1 MRDQFT
7 TEKEYEAVPDAPNL
21 WFYVDPTHWG
31 IQKPNFTTFVRDGT
45 MHLIPEND
53 MMAHSIDQNCRCTHC
68 MQGHNKPDPPGLPG
82 YLEVIADLLNNR
94 PINSHFLSAASLE
107 DDEDGEDGEY
117 DEEDDD
123 DLLDG
128 EDEVEEVLNDL
139 PYNILKENLYGD
151 GKFLEDYIKIRDS
164 VPLKVVIHHFFDQRP
179 LLSVMCQVSKPKAM
193 ELARVARMNLYKYHT
208 HGDISAEMYRNI
220 LMKIEG
226 IIQNRFHLN

>member
-1 MRDQFT
+1 MNNFLPER
-7 TEKEYEAVPDAPNL
+7 EYESDPKAPNV
-21 WFYVDPTHWG
+21 WFYTDPTHWG
-31 IQKPNFTTFVRDGT
+31 LPKPNFTTFVRGGV

-53 MMAHSIDQNCRCTHC
+53 IMAHSIEETCRCTHC

-94 PINSHFLSAASLE
+94 PINSNFLSAASLE
-107 DDEDGEDGEY
+107 DDVEED
-117 DEEDDD
+117 DEEDEEDV
-123 DLLDG
+123 LDA
-128 EDEVEEVLNDL
+128 EDEVEEVLNGL
-139 PYNILKENLYGD
+139 PYNIIKENLYGE

-179 LLSVMCQVSKPKAM
+179 LLSVMCQVSKTKAM
-193 ELARVARMNLYKYHT
+193 ELARIARLNLYRYYS

-226 IIQNRFHLN
+226 INQNRFHLN